1 MGLTKPIEQYL
12 CSNLLNLDTYIL
24 YLKDIIRGETSMI
37 SVFQE
42 TWDEGEAH
50 GLAEGKAE
58 TIVEMGYEFGLS
70 EEDILTRLQNKLNI
84 PLQKAEEY
92 LKMFGRQPA

>member
-1 MGLTKPIEQYL
+1 MDYHMLEEK
-12 CSNLLNLDTYIL
+12 
-24 YLKDIIRGETSMI
+24 GETSMI

-42 TWDEGEAH
+42 TWDEGEAQ
-50 GLAEGKAE
+50 GKAE

-70 EEDILTRLQNKLNI
+70 EEDILTRLQKKLNI
-84 PLQKAEEY
+84 PLQEAEEY